1 MSFTETSRNRIGK
14 KNKSCSQILEAVK
27 TKRRL
32 HFRTSFTVIPYGQ
45 SCVESSRQKS
55 THSQT
60 HIALFAQQTL
70 QWHIL
75 LNLLYIS
82 RHLVNT
88 KVGTFGFV
96 QKETRFQ
103 PNQIV
108 FFYLCFRD

>member
-1 MSFTETSRNRIGK
+1 
-14 KNKSCSQILEAVK
+14 
-27 TKRRL
+27 
-32 HFRTSFTVIPYGQ
+32 
-45 SCVESSRQKS
+45 VESSRQKS

-75 LNLLYIS
+75 PNLLYIS
-82 RHLVNT
+82 GHLVNT

-108 FFYLCFRD
+108 FFLSLFQGLSEISAGLRKKRNQRVFGL